1 MNAVASA
8 LLNGAIL
15 SAFLSAAVW
24 LCLRLAPRHFLNAA
38 TRYMVWWMVLA
49 ITIALPI
56 LQLPVHRAR
65 PSKPV
70 RVRLPVVE
78 TMKTIP
84 RIAVSPAPREVK
96 PSRPIPTSLPRVSFP
111 IEVPATGW
119 LQPILWIWLGASALL
134 LVRLFIDYAALNRRK
149 RRAKDVP
156 PLIAARAATWLKIC
170 GGKRKRVRLAATDEI
185 DVPVAVGP
193 RNLSILIPARIMDAL
208 ESGEI
213 PDDALDQIGLHEAA
227 HLARYDD
234 YGLLLERVIE
244 ALFALHPVVRSITR
258 QIDLER
264 EIACDDFVVQATL
277 RPRSYAGCLT
287 NMVELCGVV
296 RPALGAAPVADD
308 LSHLTRRVELL
319 LDTTR
324 RTGTRLLKARL
335 TLVIASVVA
344 VACLAGRTRLV
355 AFARP
360 VVQFAQQHLGPLPAL
375 MMSQGAAPQ
384 QQPAAAQELEGT
396 VVEDSSGNLLASAE
410 LRFHGAGK
418 RELAADLETDRE
430 GHFRAPGLPAGEYG
444 VDVSKPN
451 YITTSFRLRVPG
463 IAPAVRLI
471 RYGVIEG
478 EMTDSGGR
486 PLPGVILD
494 HGLTMGMARISVLV
508 KKPGAEEFQVL
519 RQTTPEDGR
528 YRIFDL
534 PPGNYA
540 LALWYYGLKDGTGM
554 QFYPDNTHPRLFT
567 VSGGEEYH
575 DINFSTTPGLASRV
589 SGKIDLPKPEMQFA
603 LALGIPDQPMLPI
616 ARTLTEKDGSFQFE
630 KVPSGFYDL
639 FVGGPTGGYTETESI
654 LAPGESFYGR
664 ARIQVAGQNVEGL
677 SVAISAA
684 RSFSVVLRSHNSESP
699 EPGCPQSAAI
709 SLTPLEPWG
718 IFFQTNTRASFAAAQ
733 VVPNLPPGRFRVF
746 AGELGSGCYQLNPP
760 DVDLSSDIAGP
771 VAVELAA
778 AGSIHGVLHTG
789 SARPSDFVVVL
800 LDAESDA
807 GADAQIAFPDAEGR
821 FRFEGLRP
829 GRYRIAAPPAAE
841 KSSRRWVADVAH
853 MLEVNLPG
861 GKPLDV
867 ELAAV
872 VPVEGHP

>member
-15 SAFLSAAVW
+15 SAFLAAAIW
-24 LCLRLAPRHFLNAA
+24 LCLCLAPRHFLNAA
-38 TRYMVWWMVLA
+38 TRHMVWWMVLG
-49 ITIALPI
+49 ITIALPVF
-56 LQLPVHRAR
+56 QLPVHRAR
-65 PSKPV
+65 PAKAV
-70 RVRLPVVE
+70 QVRLPAVE
-78 TMKTIP
+78 TTQTIP
-84 RIAVSPAPREVK
+84 RISVLPAPREVK
-96 PSRPIPTSLPRVSFP
+96 PARQSVSLLPRLPFP

-119 LQPILWIWLGASALL
+119 LPPILWIWMGTSALL

-156 PLIAARAATWLKIC
+156 PPLAARAVTWLNIC
-170 GGKRKRVRLAATDEI
+170 GGKRKCVRLAATDEI

-208 ESGEI
+208 ESGGI
-213 PDDALDQIGLHEAA
+213 SDDALDQIGLHEAA

-244 ALFALHPVVRSITR
+244 ALFALHPVVRWITR

-277 RPRSYAGCLT
+277 RPRSYAGCLA

-335 TLVIASVVA
+335 TLVISIVVA
-344 VACLAGRTRLV
+344 LACLAGKTRLV
-355 AFARP
+355 AFAKP
-360 VVQFAQQHLGPLPAL
+360 VVQYAQQHFGRVPAL
-375 MMSQGAAPQ
+375 MLPQVAALQ
-384 QQPAAAQELEGT
+384 QEPASAQELEGT
-396 VVEDSSGNLLASAE
+396 VVEDSSGGALVGAE
-410 LRFHGAGK
+410 LRFHGAGM

-430 GHFRAPGLPAGEYG
+430 GRFRAPGLPAGEYS

-451 YITTSFRLRVPG
+451 HITTSFRLRVPG
-463 IAPAVRLI
+463 VAPAVRLI

-478 EMTDSGGR
+478 EATDSGGR

-494 HGLTMGMARISVLV
+494 YGRVIGMARISVLV
-508 KKPGAEEFQVL
+508 KKPGRDEFQIFHEAI
-519 RQTTPEDGR
+519 PEDGR

-567 VSGGEEYH
+567 VSGGEEYR

-630 KVPSGFYDL
+630 KVPVGSYDL
-639 FVGGPTGGYTETESI
+639 FVAGPTGGYTETDSI
-654 LAPGESFYGR
+654 LAAGESFYGR

-677 SVAISAA
+677 AVPVSPG
-684 RSFSVVLRSHNSESP
+684 RSFGVVLRWHNSESP
-699 EPGCPQSAAI
+699 EAGCPQSAAI
-709 SLTPLEPWG
+709 SITPLEPWG
-718 IFFQTNTRASFAAAQ
+718 ILFQTNARASFTAAQ
-733 VVPNLPPGRFRVF
+733 VVPNLPPGRFRVS
-746 AGELGSGCYQLNPP
+746 AGDLGRGCYQLNSPV
-760 DVDLSSDIAGP
+760 VDLSSDIAGP

-778 AGSIHGVLHTG
+778 AGSIHGVLHAG
-789 SARPSDFVVVL
+789 SARPSEFAVVL
-800 LDAESDA
+800 LNAEGDA
-807 GADAQIAFPDAEGR
+807 GADAQIAFPDGEGR

-853 MLEVNLPG
+853 MLEVNVPG
-861 GKPLDV
+861 GKPVDV
-867 ELAAV
+867 ELAAT
-872 VPVEGHP
+872 VPAGGHP